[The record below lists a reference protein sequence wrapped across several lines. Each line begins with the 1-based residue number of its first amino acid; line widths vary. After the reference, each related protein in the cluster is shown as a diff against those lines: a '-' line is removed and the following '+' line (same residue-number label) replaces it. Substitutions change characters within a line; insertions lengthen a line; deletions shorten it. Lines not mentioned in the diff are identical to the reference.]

1 MIFDVPA
8 LVESLSRIL
17 TLSPGD
23 VIYSGTPSGVGFTRE
38 PPKLLQPGQVLVSTI
53 EGIGEIRQE
62 FTG

>member
-1 MIFDVPA
+1 
-8 LVESLSRIL
+8 
-17 TLSPGD
+17 GD